1 MKRYLPHLSIL
12 LAGTLWGVIGLFNR
26 NLAAGGFSP
35 RTIVAVRNLGGCLVL
50 GLFFLL
56 FDRTIF
62 RVKFKH
68 LLWFFGTGIVS
79 VVFFTLCYFTCQ
91 QTCSLAAAAIL
102 LYTAPTF
109 VVILSALLWKD
120 KITGRKLIAL
130 VVTFLGCTFVT
141 GVWSGSLSITPVGL
155 LLGIGSGFFYGLYS
169 IFARY
174 ALEHYKPLTVTFYT
188 FVFAGAGSLFVASPS
203 ELAVGFSRPDM
214 LLLTLGLVVV
224 STALPYI
231 FYTKGLAELDS
242 GKASI
247 LASIEPVI
255 AALVGILAFGEPFSI
270 TVLLGLGCI
279 LFSVYILR

>member
-26 NLAAGGFSP
+26 TLAAGGFSP
-35 RTIVAVRNLGGCLVL
+35 RTIVAVRNLGGCLAL
-50 GLFFLL
+50 GLFFLF
-56 FDRTIF
+56 FDRSIF
-62 RVKFKH
+62 RIKVKH
-68 LLWFFGTGIVS
+68 LPFFFGTGIIS
-79 VVFFTLCYFTCQ
+79 VLLFTLCYFTCQ
-91 QTCSLAAAAIL
+91 QTSSLAAAAIL

-141 GVWSGSLSITPVGL
+141 GVWSGSLALTPKGL

-169 IFARY
+169 IFARF
-174 ALEHYKPLTVTFYT
+174 ALAHYKPLTVTFYT
-188 FVFAGAGSLFVASPS
+188 FAFAGVGSLFVANPS
-203 ELAVGFSRPDM
+203 EVTAGFVRADM

-247 LASIEPVI
+247 LASIDPVV
-255 AALVGILAFGEPFSI
+255 AALVGILAFGEPFSVA
-270 TVLLGLGCI
+270 VLLGLGCI